1 MVIRNLVLGSAGTF
15 DCRTSLGVCFPGTGV
30 QVVFKEDVLMS
41 ILSKA

>member
-15 DCRTSLGVCFPGTGV
+15 DCRASLGVCFPGTGV
-30 QVVFKEDVLMS
+30 QVVLKEDVLMS